1 MQVSTR
7 NTSTRPII
15 GPGRHQMPSQLQF
28 YRPAQMSLFARVTCY
43 PPLGQV
49 TGIPRVQKAL
59 QSEKDDTV
67 SYCLWFCVHPKL
79 AESYFLLVRF
89 ITTKQMN

>member
-15 GPGRHQMPSQLQF
+15 GPGRHQMPSQLHF

-67 SYCLWFCVHPKL
+67 SYYLWFCVYLKTCGELSLPVHFPNTNQ
-79 AESYFLLVRF
+79 
-89 ITTKQMN
+89 ID